1 MKMDWQKYV
10 GKTLNITMN
19 ENYGVVYSTPGKGEH
34 PAFYEIVFKTGLLTE
49 VYEEGLLLEAKREE
63 LAYNIFVPFN
73 SIKCVEIY

>member
-19 ENYGVVYSTPGKGEH
+19 ENYGVVYGSSAKNEH
-34 PAFYEIVFKTGLLTE
+34 PAFYEIVFKTGILEE
-49 VYEEGLLLEAKREE
+49 VFEEGLLLQSKREE
-63 LAYNIFVPFN
+63 LIYKTFIPFN